1 MFQVAIDLLVIA
13 LFAALLGFGG
23 LAGSFAGLAKI
34 AFFVSLVL
42 AVSLF
47 VAGGVFRNG
56 VPGSRRNGL
65 YKGQKS

>member
-1 MFQVAIDLLVIA
+1 MLQATIDLLVIA

-42 AVSLF
+42 AVLLF
-47 VAGGVFRNG
+47 VAGGVFRGG
-56 VPGSRRNGL
+56 VSGSRRNGL
-65 YKGQKS
+65 CKGKKL